1 MCGKC
6 EAAEERRAASVQTRA
21 RKHGHRGN
29 ITDLPEAA
37 LQVGGVAPICIKVF
51 LFPIL
56 NCSLGAIDVPG
67 F

>member
-1 MCGKC
+1 M
-6 EAAEERRAASVQTRA
+6 QTRA

-56 NCSLGAIDVPG
+56 NCSLGAIDVPA